1 MVKII
6 RKKVMSFLNKFWW
19 HAPEY
24 FNRWRLFPRAFI
36 TMYLYIVW
44 STADWFIN
52 LPDPTTQQ
60 AGFASAVLGIGAGW
74 FHIYVQGKTEKLQEV
89 RHKSE
94 ADGSYESKIGAPPDV
109 RIEKEY
115 EN

>member
-1 MVKII
+1 MIKQI
-6 RKKVMSFLNKFWW
+6 RKKIVSFLNKFWW

-36 TMYLYIVW
+36 TLYLYITWRTVE
-44 STADWFIN
+44 WFLA

-74 FHIYVQGKTEKLQEV
+74 FHIYVQGKTESLTEV
-89 RHKSE
+89 EHRSGP
-94 ADGSYESKIGAPPDV
+94 DGIHESRIGSPPTV
-109 RIEKEY
+109 RVERSD